1 MSDDEED
8 EDDLLV
14 GLSRPKLNA
23 APAEEEDDDD
33 EEEEGEA
40 VPAAPPPTAPADEEE
55 SDDEEETGGL
65 LGAEAA
71 FAEGA
76 APLELDPFRIV
87 AGADIAAPA
96 ETSAGGKKAKAGAQ
110 IAGRIYVN
118 NLPHT
123 LDDAGLV
130 KFFARYG
137 KVLEATVVKGDRG
150 NSRGFGFVSFVSD
163 KGARF
168 CIKEA
173 GDPPKLDIGGR
184 SCNVRYAEQKDD
196 HGARQHKM
204 PARGNVDYLGLNFK
218 KNAGG
223 REAGSSSSSRPQG
236 GDEMS
241 APGVAMI
248 AAAHKRALPPGAP
261 HGGDRESKRKS
272 KEPKQ
277 PSGEEKGIVTVSR
290 RQDAEPLNKQ
300 PITMREIFP
309 KEFWRI

>member
-23 APAEEEDDDD
+23 APAEEEDDD